1 MYLGLVMSPFMDYDW
16 NHKVASFKTVFVY
29 NYDLDRLF
37 YGETYVT
44 ILLMY
49 LRISIGFVQQYNQTG
64 CLSMIYFRTL
74 INYFQAYKVA

>member
-16 NHKVASFKTVFVY
+16 NHKGASLKTIFVY
-29 NYDLDRLF
+29 EYNLDRLF

-49 LRISIGFVQQYNQTG
+49 LRISIGFV
-64 CLSMIYFRTL
+64 
-74 INYFQAYKVA
+74 